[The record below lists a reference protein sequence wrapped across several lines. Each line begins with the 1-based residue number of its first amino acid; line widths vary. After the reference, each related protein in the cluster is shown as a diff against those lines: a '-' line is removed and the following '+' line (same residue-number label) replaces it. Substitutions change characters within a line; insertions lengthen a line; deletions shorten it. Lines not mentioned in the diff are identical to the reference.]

1 MTIYFITGNAGK
13 FAEASA
19 ILPRLKQLDVNLREI
34 QSLDPRKVIEAKL
47 QAAFDHHEGPFIV
60 EDVSLELACLGGLP
74 GPLIKWFIH
83 VLEPHGIYELAHKM
97 ELYDATSSVTY
108 GYAKNRTEIT
118 YFSAS
123 TGGTIVPPNGQN
135 GFGFDPIFMPDG
147 FDQTQAQMSFADKN
161 RISARRQ
168 ALEKLKASL

>member
-19 ILPRLKQLDVNLREI
+19 ILPNLRQLNIDLPEI

-47 QAAFDHHEGPFIV
+47 LAAFEHHEGPFIV
-60 EDVSLELACLGGLP
+60 EDVSLDLACLGGLP

-83 VLEPHGIYELAHKM
+83 VLEPKGIYALAHKVG
-97 ELYDATSSVTY
+97 LYDATSSVTY
-108 GYAKNRTEIT
+108 GYAKSRTEIS

-123 TGGTIVPPNGQN
+123 TKGTIVSPQGNN
-135 GFGFDPIFMPDG
+135 GFGFDPIFMPKG
-147 FDQTQAQMSFADKN
+147 FSVTQAEMSLQDKN
-161 RISARRQ
+161 RISARRI
-168 ALEKLKASL
+168 ALEQLKTTL